1 MEKCITCESGKFY
14 VFDDNGNAVPLTGIG
29 PETDSKIHV
38 SFDVGFQRPPVGIEE
53 ISDHI
58 SEMLETGELD
68 TYPLFTKI
76 HDMYSDNADKVRL
89 LEKVVEY
96 LFESYHYKNNLFITS
111 ITSLEQD
118 YNNALNAL
126 KEIKEST
133 NHVSTS

>member
-1 MEKCITCESGKFY
+1 MEKRVTVESGKFY
-14 VFDDNGNAVPLTGIG
+14 VFDDNGNVVPLTGIG
-29 PETDSKIHV
+29 PEVDSKIYV
-38 SFDVGFQRPPVGIEE
+38 SFDAGFQRPPAAIDE

-58 SEMLETGELD
+58 SAMLETGELD

-89 LEKVVEY
+89 LEKMVEY
-96 LFESYHYKNNLFITS
+96 LFESYHSKNNLFITS

-126 KEIKEST
+126 KEIKRKL
-133 NHVSTS
+133 